1 VSGRRIAVPEASVRK
16 AGRRESDRRLG
27 EQTWEE
33 VAARQPVLVA
43 LPLGAVEQH
52 GPHLPLDT
60 DTRVAVALAERL
72 AAARQDTLV
81 APALPYGSSGEHA
94 GFAGTLSIGQ
104 EALEQLVLALA
115 RTLGPEVR
123 GLVLVCAHGGN
134 AEPLSRA
141 ARQAA
146 WEHRPLL
153 VWPPPGR
160 SGPVRSPERR
170 TVDLHAGRTETSLM
184 LHLAPELVRLDRA
197 ASGGP
202 RHPEGLLPVL
212 RKDGVR
218 AVSPSGVLGDP
229 SGASAAEGRDV
240 LERLTE
246 DLCRAV
252 DRVFGPGPS
261 SSGGR

>member
-1 VSGRRIAVPEASVRK
+1 VSADSGQ
-16 AGRRESDRRLG
+16 RLG
-27 EQTWEE
+27 ERTWEE
-33 VAARQPVLVA
+33 VAAARPVLVA
-43 LPLGAVEQH
+43 LPLGSTEQH

-72 AAARQDTLV
+72 AAARGDTLV

-104 EALEQLVLALA
+104 EALEQVVLALA

-123 GLVLVCAHGGN
+123 GLIVVSAHGGN

-141 ARQAA
+141 ARQAG

-160 SGPVRSPERR
+160 AGLARSS
-170 TVDLHAGRTETSLM
+170 VDLHAGHTETSLM

-197 ASGGP
+197 TPGGP
-202 RHPEGLLPVL
+202 PHPEGLMTTL
-212 RKDGVR
+212 RDKGVR
-218 AVSPSGVLGDP
+218 AVSRNGVLGDP
-229 SGASAAEGRDV
+229 TGATAEEGSEILDRLAA
-240 LERLTE
+240 
-246 DLCRAV
+246 DLCREVA
-252 DRVFGPGPS
+252 RTFGG
-261 SSGGR
+261 